1 MESDF
6 TQLKVYRKA
15 QEIFKVSRAI
25 ACIISDNKNIMEMG
39 ISSNY
44 NYHFAGEIVSDS
56 LRLAPGLAVVQNTSN
71 YSLRLK
77 RANNIR
83 KAARRMLIKCR
94 KLEFNGV
101 KETEFL
107 NLLKS
112 ELQQFENL
120 FADWLNNLH
129 YKKDE

>member
-1 MESDF
+1 MESNF
-6 TQLKVYRKA
+6 TQLKVYQKA

-25 ACIISDNKNIMEMG
+25 ACIISDNKNVMEMG
-39 ISSNY
+39 ISNNY

-56 LRLAPGLAVVQNTSN
+56 LRLVPSLAVVHNTSN
-71 YSLRLK
+71 SSLRLK

-83 KAARRMLIKCR
+83 KSANRMLIKCR

-112 ELQQFENL
+112 EILQFENL
-120 FADWLNNLH
+120 FTDWLNNLH

>member
-1 MESDF
+1 MESNF
-6 TQLKVYRKA
+6 NQLKVYQKA

-25 ACIISDNKNIMEMG
+25 ACIISDNKNVMEMG
-39 ISSNY
+39 ISNNY

-56 LRLAPGLAVVQNTSN
+56 LRLVPSLAVVHNTSN
-71 YSLRLK
+71 SSLRLK

-83 KAARRMLIKCR
+83 KSANRMLIKCR

-112 ELQQFENL
+112 EILQFENL
-120 FADWLNNLH
+120 FTDWLNNLH

>member
-1 MESDF
+1 MESNF
-6 TQLKVYRKA
+6 TQLKVYQKA

-25 ACIISDNKNIMEMG
+25 ACIISDNKNVMEMG
-39 ISSNY
+39 ISNNY

-56 LRLAPGLAVVQNTSN
+56 LRLVPSLAVVHNTSN
-71 YSLRLK
+71 SSLRLK

-83 KAARRMLIKCR
+83 KSAKRMLIKCR

-112 ELQQFENL
+112 EILQFENL
-120 FADWLNNLH
+120 FTDWLNNLH